1 MSESCIV
8 TRAGIQAL
16 INAEATGTDTVTI
29 AKAVF
34 SSTAITAS
42 ALSVLSDITDIVAEI
57 NTVSGV
63 ATDEHTIHVSAGD
76 VSDAAYT
83 AKTIGFVTDGNVLFA
98 VASSEDG
105 LLSKIAT
112 TQAYASFELVLTQ
125 GNPQYVTFGDT
136 NFLNPDATESQKGV
150 AQLATALEAS
160 AGTDTKKIITPA
172 TLKTALEANT
182 DIMFPTGS
190 KYAYD
195 DDNVYLEG
203 AMVYHSGKTWS
214 AVADN
219 GPDTTAGVVEPGT
232 DEDVW
237 SLVPNS
243 KEIKGT
249 ISLYDLCPDGAPQHN
264 ALYRGKNIT
273 SLFTSGD
280 FSLNVADA
288 SFKDIF
294 PGDYIELPV
303 TISGTTYNV
312 KWVVGECDYALYY
325 GDTELTDHHVL
336 VFPDIQL
343 GTSYMNSSNTTSGG
357 YKGSYMYATKMPAVR
372 TAIANAFG
380 TSHLCSFREWLSK
393 TVNTSTASM
402 AGAGLTGAT
411 TDGEWTSVNYCDNM
425 CEAMVYGSKM
435 SSSYKDRYDSPK
447 IISAFNHNSALRF
460 CDLAGNRFNYWLR
473 DVVSSSYFAGV
484 NYNGLAA
491 ITAASGALGVRPF
504 CLIK

>member
-1 MSESCIV
+1 MSDSCIV

-16 INAEATGTDTVTI
+16 INAEATGTTTVTI
-29 AKAVF
+29 AKAIF

-76 VSDAAYT
+76 VSDAVYT
-83 AKTIGFVTDGNVLFA
+83 AKTIGFVTDGGVLFA

-150 AQLATALEAS
+150 AQLATAAEAS

-172 TLKTALEANT
+172 TLKTALADST
-182 DIMFPTGS
+182 DIVFPTGS
-190 KYAYD
+190 KYAYTATE
-195 DDNVYLEG
+195 LFLAG
-203 AMVYHSGKTWS
+203 AMVYHNGKTWS
-214 AVADN
+214 AVVAN

-237 SLVPNS
+237 AMVPNA

-249 ISLYDLCPDGAPQHN
+249 ISLFDLCPSGAPQHN

-273 SLFTSGD
+273 SLFTSGK
-280 FSLNVADA
+280 FSENVANGTFD
-288 SFKDIF
+288 DIY

-303 TISGTTYNV
+303 TISGTTYYA
-312 KWVVGECDYALYY
+312 KWVVGECDYALHY
-325 GDTELTDHHVL
+325 GDTELTEHHVL

-343 GTSYMNSSNTTSGG
+343 GTSYMNSTNTTAGG
-357 YKGSYMYATKMPAVR
+357 YKGSYMYTTKMPAVR
-372 TAIANAFG
+372 TGIKNAFG
-380 TSHLCSFREWLSK
+380 ASHLCTFREYLTK
-393 TVNTSTASM
+393 TVNTSMASM
-402 AGAGLTGAT
+402 AGGGFTGASS
-411 TDGEWTSVNYCDNM
+411 DGEWTTVEACDIM
-425 CEAMVYGSKM
+425 TESMVYGSKM
-435 SSSYKDRYDSPK
+435 SSSYKDRHDFPK
-447 IISAFNHNSALRF
+447 IISAFNHNSSLRF
-460 CDLAGNRFNYWLR
+460 TDLAGGRYWWWLR
-473 DVVSSSYFAGV
+473 DVVSSAIFARVG
-484 NYNGLAA
+484 NFGIAHYND
-491 ITAASGALGVRPF
+491 ASAVGGVRPF